1 MEAQA
6 GVRAELQRAAG
17 ADPVADPSDR
27 GEEPRHLTDPE
38 FFDSHCHLT
47 AERLRDDIEGVL
59 ERARDAG
66 VTRCVTIASDADD
79 SEAAIALAAAH
90 DGLHATAG
98 IHPHAAGDAPADAAS
113 RIADLADRPGVVAL
127 GETGLD
133 YYYDNAPRAVQRRL
147 FDTHLK
153 LAAETGLPVVVH
165 SRDADDDTAAALR
178 DYAGEVRGV
187 LHCFAGGSVLLD
199 TGIDVGWWISFSG
212 LVTFRSYTGQ
222 GLIREVP
229 EDRLLIET
237 DSPYLAPV
245 PHRGQ
250 TNEPGFLPRV
260 AEAVADARGVAVA
273 DIAARTWANA
283 AAFYGVSRDR

>member
-1 MEAQA
+1 M
-6 GVRAELQRAAG
+6 
-17 ADPVADPSDR
+17 
-27 GEEPRHLTDPE
+27 
-38 FFDSHCHLT
+38 
-47 AERLRDDIEGVL
+47 L
-59 ERARDAG
+59 ERARGAG
-66 VTRCVTIASDADD
+66 VTHCVTIASDVDD

-90 DGLHATAG
+90 DGLYATAG
-98 IHPHAAGDAPADAAS
+98 IHPHAAGGAPADAAS
-113 RIADLADRPGVVAL
+113 RIADMADRPGVVAL

-147 FDTHLK
+147 FDTHLT

-178 DYAGEVRGV
+178 DYAGDVRGV
-187 LHCFAGGSVLLD
+187 LHCFAGGSALLD
-199 TGIDVGWWISFSG
+199 AGIDVGWWISFSG
-212 LVTFRSYTGQ
+212 LVTFRNYSGQ

-245 PHRGQ
+245 PHRGR
-250 TNEPGFLPRV
+250 TNEPGFLPSV

-273 DIAARTWANA
+273 DIAERTWANA